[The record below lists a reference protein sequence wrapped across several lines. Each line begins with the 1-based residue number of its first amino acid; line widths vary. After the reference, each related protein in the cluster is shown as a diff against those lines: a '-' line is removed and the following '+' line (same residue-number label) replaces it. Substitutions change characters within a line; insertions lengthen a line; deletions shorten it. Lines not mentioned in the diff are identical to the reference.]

1 MCHSIK
7 NICVQ
12 SIGFLVFSHFI
23 SAQTPPST
31 WSGFSGPSHA
41 GPAAV
46 VAEAEKNKFTIPT
59 STKKYT
65 LQNYL
70 APRATFNE
78 SCYYFAHYCLR
89 AYITGPVCGRTLL
102 YTYYTFKNYCLL
114 DYANCM
120 DRYEV
125 WQIAYMGRCFNIT
138 ELTEYLLYPY
148 DNDHFL
154 DEYYMVEDH

>member
-89 AYITGPVCGRTLL
+89 AYMTGMWSHFALHVLHIQKLL
-102 YTYYTFKNYCLL
+102 SIRLCQLHGQIRSM
-114 DYANCM
+114 A
-120 DRYEV
+120 DR
-125 WQIAYMGRCFNIT
+125 
-138 ELTEYLLYPY
+138 LYGKM
-148 DNDHFL
+148 F
-154 DEYYMVEDH
+154 